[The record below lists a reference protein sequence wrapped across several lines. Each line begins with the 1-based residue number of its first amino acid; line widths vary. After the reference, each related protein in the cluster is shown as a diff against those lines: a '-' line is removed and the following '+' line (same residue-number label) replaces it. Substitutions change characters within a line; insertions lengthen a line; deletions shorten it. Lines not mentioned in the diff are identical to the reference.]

1 VLRTRIRGSQ
11 PLRKR
16 GVMTEKLIHAA
27 IKGLKLTW
35 PENLTIL
42 G

>member
-16 GVMTEKLIHAA
+16 GVVTEKLIHAA
-27 IKGLKLTW
+27 IKGLKL
-35 PENLTIL
+35 I
-42 G
+42 